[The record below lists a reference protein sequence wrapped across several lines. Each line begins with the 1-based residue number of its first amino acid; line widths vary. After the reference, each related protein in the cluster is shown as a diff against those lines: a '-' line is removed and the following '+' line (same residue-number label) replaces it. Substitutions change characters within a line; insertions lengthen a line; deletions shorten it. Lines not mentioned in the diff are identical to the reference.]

1 MKLNPIGT
9 AIALSAL
16 ALGVCAAAV
25 AAPHYPFGGG
35 PMAADEDETTISV
48 KTSRERE
55 ATVVK
60 VPEMRVGETRTLT
73 SESGKPVEVTRRDG
87 GFTLKVGEK
96 TVEVRTPDADG
107 SMVVLSGDVSDQAR
121 VFSFRTGE
129 GPADGK
135 ACQKRV
141 VVMQRGDGSE
151 AVENHVVV
159 SPHAG
164 HAFWFGDGKRP
175 SAADL
180 LEKGDLKALQG
191 ADARTRETVERALDE
206 LIQKGAVAPIGVPRV
221 VTVDGDGDGDG
232 EQVEIR
238 VEKRSTK

>member
-1 MKLNPIGT
+1 MKLNTIGT
-9 AIALSAL
+9 GIALSAL
-16 ALGVCAAAV
+16 ALGVCAAAM
-25 AAPHYPFGGG
+25 AAPHYPFGDG
-35 PMAADEDETTISV
+35 PMAKDDDETTISV
-48 KTSRERE
+48 KTSHGSE

-60 VPEMRVGETRTLT
+60 VPDMRVGETRTLT

-96 TVEVRTPDADG
+96 TVEVRTPEADG
-107 SMVVLSGDVSDQAR
+107 SMVVLSGDGDGPGR
-121 VFSFRTGE
+121 VFAFSAAD

-135 ACQKRV
+135 ACQKKV
-141 VVMQRGDGSE
+141 VVMRSGDGGE
-151 AVENHVVV
+151 GAEKQVVV
-159 SPHAG
+159 SPHGG
-164 HAFWFGDGKRP
+164 HAFWVGDGRRP
-175 SAADL
+175 SAAEL

-206 LIQKGAVAPIGVPRV
+206 LIQKGAVAPLGAHRLL
-221 VTVDGDGDGDG
+221 TVDGDGDG